1 MNTSRRLRVD
11 MNMNTNTIERV
22 RDGIAEIGL
31 IVALFMAYEVT
42 RGIAAGREA
51 VAFGHA
57 REVMHIEQKLG
68 LFHEIGLQTWFLT
81 EPWMVHLLNFIYAYT
96 HLAAVIAFAIWVY
109 LFHSDRYP
117 MIRNTFLLILGT
129 GLTIYILFP
138 LAPPRFFP
146 YTGFVDTLK
155 LYSGVNYD
163 QQSVSM
169 LYNPFAAM
177 PSLHVGF
184 SLFSGIGL
192 IQVGRRMI
200 YWIIGVTYPILM
212 ALSVVGTANHY
223 ILDVIVGAFITVTA
237 FVVMPH
243 LTAFVSARMN
253 RNSQFEPQRTV
264 SA

>member
-1 MNTSRRLRVD
+1 MNMPRRLRVS
-11 MNMNTNTIERV
+11 MNMNTIERV

-42 RGIAAGREA
+42 RGIAAGKEA

-57 REVMHIEQKLG
+57 RQVMHVEQKLG

-81 EPWMVHLLNFIYAYT
+81 EPSLVHFLNFIYAYT
-96 HLAAVIAFAIWVY
+96 HLAAIVAFAIWVY

-192 IQVGRRMI
+192 IQVGRRLI
-200 YWIIGVTYPILM
+200 YWIIGITYPILM

-223 ILDVIVGAFITVTA
+223 ILDVIVGAFITITA
-237 FVVMPH
+237 FVVMPR
-243 LTAFVSARMN
+243 LTAFVSARVN
-253 RNSQFEPQRTV
+253 RDSQFESRRTV

>member
-1 MNTSRRLRVD
+1 MNTSRRLRV
-11 MNMNTNTIERV
+11 NMNTIERV
-22 RDGIAEIGL
+22 RDGIAEVGL

-42 RGIAAGREA
+42 RGIAAGKEA

-68 LFHEIGLQTWFLT
+68 LFHEIGLQTWFMT
-81 EPWMVHLLNFIYAYT
+81 EPGLIRFLNFIYAYT
-96 HLAAVIAFAIWVY
+96 HLAAIIIFAVWVY
-109 LFHSDRYP
+109 LFHSERYP

-184 SLFSGIGL
+184 ALFSGIGV
-192 IQVGRRMI
+192 IQVGRRLI
-200 YWIIGVTYPILM
+200 YWIIGIAYPILM

-223 ILDVIVGAFITVTA
+223 ILDVIVGAFITITA
-237 FVVMPH
+237 FIVMPR
-243 LTAFVSARMN
+243 LTAFVSSRVN
-253 RNSQFEPQRTV
+253 RDSQFEPRRTV

>member
-1 MNTSRRLRVD
+1 MNMSRRLRVT
-11 MNMNTNTIERV
+11 TNTIERV

-42 RGIAAGREA
+42 RGIAAGKEA

-57 REVMHIEQKLG
+57 REVMHLEQKLG

-81 EPWMVHLLNFIYAYT
+81 VPDLVRFLNFIYAYT

-184 SLFSGIGL
+184 ALFSGIGL
-192 IQVGRRMI
+192 IQVGRRLV
-200 YWIIGVTYPILM
+200 YWIVGVTYPILM

-223 ILDVIVGAFITVTA
+223 ILDVIVGAAITITA
-237 FVVMPH
+237 FVVMPR
-243 LTAFVSARMN
+243 LTAVVGARFN
-253 RNSQFEPQRTV
+253 RGSSFEPRTTV
-264 SA
+264 SV